1 MRDDFPRPVPGSAL
15 VELRQKVGVKQ
26 REVADEL
33 GIHRT
38 QLHGWEREPEVDA
51 VRAARYQ
58 NAVDAAYAKAI
69 AKAKGQ
75 AA

>member
-15 VELRQKVGVKQ
+15 RELRKKVGVTQ
-26 REVADEL
+26 QAIADEL

-38 QLHGWEREPEVDA
+38 AVNKWENDPVVDA
-51 VRAARYQ
+51 VRALRYQ
-58 NAVDAAYAKAI
+58 NAVSEALAKAT
-69 AKAKGQ
+69 APRT